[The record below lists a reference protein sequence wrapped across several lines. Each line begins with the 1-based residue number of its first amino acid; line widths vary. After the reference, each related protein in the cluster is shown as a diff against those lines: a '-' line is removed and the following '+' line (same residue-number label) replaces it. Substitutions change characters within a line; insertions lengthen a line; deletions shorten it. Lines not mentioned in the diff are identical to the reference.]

1 MGLPPSKMTTV
12 LPGAP
17 VPLIVG
23 VVSSVTLPLVNEPI
37 MTPASSSISVTCGRV
52 STVLLTVNA
61 TLFDGVLAFPAASVA
76 MAVSV

>member
-1 MGLPPSKMTTV
+1 MTTV

-23 VVSSVTLPLVNEPI
+23 VVSSVMLPLVNEPI